1 MKKQVFACA
10 LTLALA
16 GGILAGCSS
25 DEGSSSSQASSASS
39 SASSA
44 ASTET
49 TDTAEITEVEMSY
62 ISPADV
68 ETQLDNEDYLILD
81 VRKAEDYEA
90 GHIPGAINADMDLA
104 KDGDYES
111 GIESMTAALEEA
123 TGTDNGDGKNL
134 VLVCY
139 SGKRYAQ
146 AATNVLNYLEADMDK
161 VVTLEGGMQAW
172 TGETEA

>member
-1 MKKQVFACA
+1 MKKQIFACA

-25 DEGSSSSQASSASS
+25 DGGSSSSSASS
-39 SASSA
+39 SASSTA
-44 ASTET
+44 AET
-49 TDTAEITEVEMSY
+49 VEVTEVEMSY
-62 ISPADV
+62 ISPSDV
-68 ETQLDNEDYLILD
+68 EAQLDNDDYLILD
-81 VRKAEDYEA
+81 VRKAEDYKA
-90 GHIPGAINADMDLA
+90 GHIPGAVNADMDLA
-104 KDGDYES
+104 KDGDYDS
-111 GIESMTAALEEA
+111 GIENMTAALQEA
-123 TGTDNGDGKNL
+123 TGTDNGDGKDI

-146 AATNVLNYLEADMDK
+146 AATNVLNYLGADMDK